1 MKKSIFITLSFL
13 FITLSSQAQFTFG
26 AGASYITSSNT
37 DFIGV
42 QAKAYY
48 GVNETWDVS
57 PAFTYWVGDGL
68 DWSIDA
74 DLHYKLL
81 TIGESFDFNP
91 FGGLTFLNGGSTELA
106 LNIGGSFKFA
116 LDSGSVIYVE
126 PKFII
131 IDNDSFVV
139 SAGYLF

>member
-1 MKKSIFITLSFL
+1 MTGGGG
-13 FITLSSQAQFTFG
+13 FTFG
-26 AGASYITSSNT
+26 AGASYITSDNSNYL
-37 DFIGV
+37 GV

-48 GVNETWDVS
+48 GVNESWDLS
-57 PAFTYWVGDGL
+57 PAFTYWIGDGPN
-68 DWSIDA
+68 WSIDVDA
-74 DLHYKLL
+74 HYKLL
-81 TIGESFDFNP
+81 TIGDGFDFNP

-116 LDSGSVIYVE
+116 LDSGSVIYIE

-131 IDNDSFVV
+131 VDIDSFVV